1 MTHFL
6 LSMHTVAD
14 QAPVE
19 MTEQQVQATMRQVG
33 ELEADMGSTQA
44 LVASGRLADVGS
56 ARVVRVEDGE
66 TTTSDGPFADAAE
79 RLGGFYVIEAADLD
93 EAISWAGPAPPSA
106 ARSRCGRSTASG
118 RPAPPDPRRPEQA
131 GRVSRPGRRTA
142 R

>member
-44 LVASGRLADVGS
+44 LVASGRLADAGS

-79 RLGGFYVIEAADLD
+79 RLGGFYIIEAADLD
-93 EAISWAGPAPPSA
+93 EAISWASRTSA
-106 ARSRCGRSTASG
+106 AIG
-118 RPAPPDPRRPEQA
+118 RPIEVRAFD
-131 GRVSRPGRRTA
+131 GFRVPGA
-142 R
+142 S